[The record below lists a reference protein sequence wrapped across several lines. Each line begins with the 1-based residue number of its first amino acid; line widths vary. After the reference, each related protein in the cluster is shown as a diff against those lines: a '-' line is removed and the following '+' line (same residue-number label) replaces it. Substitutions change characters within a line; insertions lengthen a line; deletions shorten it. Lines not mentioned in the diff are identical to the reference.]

1 MSSIVDDK
9 TNTWLLARGTLNE
22 EGVIVIPTPATQE
35 VLRWAVRYL
44 KDFNSKY
51 NCYKKIAQLR
61 GFLFGRR
68 SILD

>member
-9 TNTWLLARGTLNE
+9 ANTRLLARGTLNE

-51 NCYKKIAQLR
+51 NYYKKIA
-61 GFLFGRR
+61 
-68 SILD
+68 